1 MAAHPAADV
10 LASGRAARVR
20 QEVFNPAFWIRF
32 IPFISC
38 AVASAITL
46 GSASAQS
53 KFYIA
58 SEQEIAGRP
67 GIIIRQ
73 EPMRGA
79 PLGAKAFR
87 VLYRSTGLKGEPI
100 AVSGVAIV
108 PPGPA
113 PAGGRPIVAWAHPTT
128 GIVPRCAP
136 SLALFGFQ
144 QIQGLR
150 EMVRRGYIVAATDY
164 PGLGTPGPHPYL
176 VGASEGRAVLDSLRA
191 ARELPGA
198 AASSRVGIWG
208 HSQGGQAALYAA
220 SLAKEYAPELELAG
234 VAVAAPATDLGTL
247 MRDDLPTPGGKNL
260 LAMTLWSWSRVFDIS
275 LENAVDPAA
284 MPTINALAQVCLESP
299 IDLEPRRR
307 AAAALQK
314 RFLLVNNLTGLE
326 PWQTLLAENTIGP
339 LPVAIPVFIAQGS
352 ADKVV
357 DPPVTQ
363 AYIKELCAA
372 GSRVRTLVLPGVGHG
387 TVAMKSALTAVEWMS
402 KRFDS
407 AAPAPT
413 DCPAIH

>member
-1 MAAHPAADV
+1 
-10 LASGRAARVR
+10 
-20 QEVFNPAFWIRF
+20 
-32 IPFISC
+32 
-38 AVASAITL
+38 
-46 GSASAQS
+46 
-53 KFYIA
+53 
-58 SEQEIAGRP
+58 
-67 GIIIRQ
+67 
-73 EPMRGA
+73 MRGA

-284 MPTINALAQVCLESP
+284 MPTINALAQVCLELP